1 MTEFEPYEGVC
12 STEEYFE
19 NSSNIILY
27 DDIKYVL
34 MNKSGGM
41 IGKIF
46 YFLTECRGGPVIYFI
61 NENGHYKN
69 ITLEDVAEEDEEY
82 FGSYIGKR
90 SDEYSKIDL
99 VYEEFKNSE
108 DESRGWKMAK
118 EIVKLRNIIK
128 SKETVVNN
136 VVQNIQLPTTQN
148 SYVYNDRTP
157 IDGFDPNKPWS
168 WVCNGCG
175 SREYPEALSERD
187 IDASACGECGDD
199 EWHKE
204 ND

>member
-34 MNKSGGM
+34 MHKSGRM

-46 YFLTECRGGPVIYFI
+46 FFLTECRGGPVIYFI
-61 NENGHYKN
+61 NEDGHYRN
-69 ITLEDVAEEDEEY
+69 ITSEDITEEDEEY
-82 FGSYIGKR
+82 FGSYIAKR

-99 VYEEFKNSE
+99 VYNEFKNSE

-118 EIVKLRNIIK
+118 EIVRLRNIIK

-136 VVQNIQLPTTQN
+136 VVQNVQQKNTGR
-148 SYVYNDRTP
+148 VYNDRTP

-175 SREYPEALSERD
+175 SREYSEVLSERD
-187 IDASACGECGDD
+187 MDALACGECGDD

>member
-1 MTEFEPYEGVC
+1 MNEFDEYERVC
-12 STEEYFE
+12 FTAEYFDE
-19 NSSNIILY
+19 PFAPKIY

-90 SDEYSKIDL
+90 SDEYSKIEL
-99 VYEEFKNSE
+99 VLNEFYSE
-108 DESRGWKMAK
+108 LGYSDWNMAK
-118 EIVKLRNIIK
+118 EIVKLRNIIRPK
-128 SKETVVNN
+128 EIKPEPPKMERPGIHLSK
-136 VVQNIQLPTTQN
+136 
-148 SYVYNDRTP
+148 Y
-157 IDGFDPNKPWS
+157 
-168 WVCNGCG
+168 
-175 SREYPEALSERD
+175 
-187 IDASACGECGDD
+187 
-199 EWHKE
+199 
-204 ND
+204 